1 MGNSGKWI
9 LGIGVAMFG
18 IGFIILA
25 LAFFTMTSA
34 LTTATAEFSEEAST
48 GGGERVALIVL
59 DEPIIDSEPVVRQ
72 LRKYRQRSSVKAIV
86 LRLDSP
92 GGAVAPSQEIFDE
105 VKRTVASGKPVVV
118 SMGSVAASGAYYIA
132 CGATR
137 IVANPGTIT
146 GSIGVISEFVSFKG
160 LMDKIGLEQTT
171 VKSGRYKDL
180 GNPGRRMTEDEVVR
194 IQSVID
200 DVYEQFVEAVQKARS
215 LPLDSVRQLADGRV
229 YSGRQA
235 KRLGLVDT
243 LGTLQTAVTIAGLL
257 GRIEGEPRVVKERKR
272 ESLMEQL
279 LGSDTRALMQEMRA
293 RFRVSPPYEYRMQY
307 SPNPEEQ
314 Q

>member
-180 GNPGRRMTEDEVVR
+180 GNPGRRMTEVEVVR

-200 DVYEQFVEAVQKARS
+200 DVYEQFVEAV
-215 LPLDSVRQLADGRV
+215 
-229 YSGRQA
+229 
-235 KRLGLVDT
+235 
-243 LGTLQTAVTIAGLL
+243 
-257 GRIEGEPRVVKERKR
+257 
-272 ESLMEQL
+272 
-279 LGSDTRALMQEMRA
+279 
-293 RFRVSPPYEYRMQY
+293 
-307 SPNPEEQ
+307 
-314 Q
+314 